1 MPQPKTDLIT
11 LDVLDSD
18 GALRDAQEAAGGDTR
33 ATFFRKAAIG
43 GGSLVA
49 GGVLMGGL
57 PAFASAATPSK
68 AQDVKILNYALTLE
82 YLEAAF
88 YNEAVKN
95 GALSGDVLAAAKIV
109 QKHENAHVKFLKA
122 ALGKAAVK
130 KPKFDFKGTTS
141 DQAKFLATAVVLEDT
156 GVKAYS
162 GQATRIKQPAV
173 TKAAV
178 SILTVEARHA
188 SRFRSLAG
196 KNFAPHSFDEAR
208 SMAQVLNAVK
218 ATGFITG

>member
-1 MPQPKTDLIT
+1 
-11 LDVLDSD
+11 
-18 GALRDAQEAAGGDTR
+18 
-33 ATFFRKAAIG
+33 
-43 GGSLVA
+43 
-49 GGVLMGGL
+49 
-57 PAFASAATPSK
+57 
-68 AQDVKILNYALTLE
+68 
-82 YLEAAF
+82 
-88 YNEAVKN
+88 
-95 GALSGDVLAAAKIV
+95 
-109 QKHENAHVKFLKA
+109 VKFLKA